1 MQDTKGENVWNR
13 KCQVPG
19 VGDEMSTTPK
29 GKRMEDGISVASF
42 RGDVAFRSSNVLK
55 RGPGRCAALLK
66 KGVYPGHGRGIPSS
80 SWLKNY
86 YSSWD
91 RDRGGTRG
99 SGVAFSSFIIHA
111 TSEHEGGGED
121 WGSKIEIIPPL
132 LSWNVS
138 LARMH
143 KLERESFYL
152 FIYLIFFFFFS
163 SCEGNLLIGR
173 VKRDAKAVWKSVG
186 WLWSIGKALFEQR
199 EE

>member
-19 VGDEMSTTPK
+19 VGYEMSTTPK
-29 GKRMEDGISVASF
+29 RQKDGGWISVASF

-66 KGVYPGHGRGIPSS
+66 KGAYPGHGRGIPSS

-111 TSEHEGGGED
+111 TSEHEGGGRI
-121 WGSKIEIIPPL
+121 GGPRLKLFPP
-132 LSWNVS
+132 SFF
-138 LARMH
+138 
-143 KLERESFYL
+143 RETFPWPAC
-152 FIYLIFFFFFS
+152 I
-163 SCEGNLLIGR
+163 N
-173 VKRDAKAVWKSVG
+173 
-186 WLWSIGKALFEQR
+186 
-199 EE
+199 